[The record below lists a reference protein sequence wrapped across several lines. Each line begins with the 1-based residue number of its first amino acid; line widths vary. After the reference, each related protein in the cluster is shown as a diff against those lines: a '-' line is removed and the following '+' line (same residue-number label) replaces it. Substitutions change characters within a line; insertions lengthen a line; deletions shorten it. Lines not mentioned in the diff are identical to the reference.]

1 MQFHDEPSV
10 AAEYLRKAVPLM
22 VEREIPTSPH
32 NFALWYSHVKGAD
45 SGLSNKL
52 LAEFSQPGSY
62 DHEKGEALFYEYFV
76 KEYLPKNDQAQEALV
91 GLLSQ
96 LFNTVN
102 KTVEGTSEFGQSIQE
117 TMRRV
122 KGEDDPQAI
131 QKALGDLLQNTD
143 AVEELTRNFQSELQT
158 ARQEVETLKQ
168 QLETTEKSALMDELT
183 GIGNRRAFDQ
193 TLEGAL
199 VSTVPTCLLLLDLDH
214 FKKCNDTY
222 GHVMGDKILEA
233 MGKVLSRYHGEDA
246 QVARYGGEEFAIVF
260 SGETT
265 GAAQLGETIRRSV
278 EAIRIRQK
286 GSQEAIDNITI
297 SIGVAKALPQEDSR
311 SLKERA
317 DKALY
322 EAKEQGRN
330 RVIVAEELAGA
341 A

>member
-1 MQFHDEPSV
+1 MQFRDEPSI
-10 AAEYLRKAVPLM
+10 AAESLRKAVPLM
-22 VEREIPTSPH
+22 VEREIPTSPQ
-32 NFALWYSHVKGAD
+32 NFALWYTHVRGID
-45 SGLSNKL
+45 GEFSNKL
-52 LAEFSQPGSY
+52 LTEFPKPGSY

-76 KEYLPKNDQAQEALV
+76 KEYLPKNDQAQNALV

-102 KTVEGTSEFGQSIQE
+102 KTVEGTREFGQSIQE
-117 TMRRV
+117 TMNRV
-122 KGEDDPQAI
+122 KGEEDPQAI

-143 AVEELTRNFQSELQT
+143 AVEQLTRNFQSELQT
-158 ARQEVETLKQ
+158 AKQEVELLKQ
-168 QLETTEKSALMDELT
+168 QLETTEKSALLDELT

-199 VSTVPTCLLLLDLDH
+199 SSTAPACLLMLDLDH
-214 FKKCNDTY
+214 FKKCNDSY

-233 MGKVLSRYHGEDA
+233 MGKVLSRHHSDNA

-260 SGETT
+260 SGDAE
-265 GAAQLGETIRRSV
+265 AAAKLGETIRRSV

-297 SIGVAKALPQEDSR
+297 SIGVAKAFSQEDSR

-322 EAKEQGRN
+322 AAKEQGRN
-330 RVIVAEELAGA
+330 RVVVAEELAGVA
-341 A
+341 